1 MTRRQSPRRIALCG
15 MLTALMLVL
24 GYVEHLIPVSAS
36 LPGVKLG
43 LSNGVVIFALYM
55 LDTPTACLLMLLKVL
70 LSSALYAG
78 FGAAPYALCGGVLS
92 LLTMAAFHRMKG
104 IAPVTVSMLGGAAHN
119 IGQGTGNADHPHPGA
134 HRLHGCFG
142 ARRPCLR
149 PAHRDML
156 LPHHEA
162 SEAPPL
168 LNPTQGVIPCPAT
181 LPPMK
186 KSSAA

>member
-119 IGQGTGNADHPHPGA
+119 IGQVGLAMLITRTPGLIGYMGVLVLVGLACGLLTGI
-134 HRLHGCFG
+134 CFSLTMKHLKL
-142 ARRPCLR
+142 LR
-149 PAHRDML
+149 Y
-156 LPHHEA
+156 
-162 SEAPPL
+162 
-168 LNPTQGVIPCPAT
+168 
-181 LPPMK
+181 
-186 KSSAA
+186 

>member
-1 MTRRQSPRRIALCG
+1 MTRRQSPRHISLCG

-43 LSNGVVIFALYM
+43 LSNGVLLFALYM
-55 LDTPTACLLMLLKVL
+55 LDVPTACLLMLLKVL

-92 LLTMAAFHRMKG
+92 LLTMATFHRMKS

-119 IGQGTGNADHPHPGA
+119 IGQVGLAMLITRTPGLIGYMGVLVLVGLACGLLTGICFSLTMKHLK
-134 HRLHGCFG
+134 RL
-142 ARRPCLR
+142 RY
-149 PAHRDML
+149 
-156 LPHHEA
+156 
-162 SEAPPL
+162 
-168 LNPTQGVIPCPAT
+168 
-181 LPPMK
+181 
-186 KSSAA
+186 

>member
-1 MTRRQSPRRIALCG
+1 MSPRQSPRRIALCG

-43 LSNGVVIFALYM
+43 LSNGVVLFALYM
-55 LDTPTACLLMLLKVL
+55 LDTPTACLLMLMKVI

-92 LLTMAAFHRMKG
+92 LLAMAAFRRMKG

-119 IGQGTGNADHPHPGA
+119 IGQVGLAMLITRTPGLIGYMGVLVLVGLACGLLTGICFSLTMKHLK
-134 HRLHGCFG
+134 RL
-142 ARRPCLR
+142 RY
-149 PAHRDML
+149 
-156 LPHHEA
+156 
-162 SEAPPL
+162 
-168 LNPTQGVIPCPAT
+168 
-181 LPPMK
+181 
-186 KSSAA
+186 